1 MMRLR
6 TAAKSL
12 FAWLNGLGALLL
24 GFALVNPDARAL
36 FSGAIDSVPEPW
48 RTFVGVLVSL
58 GWFALVRDAQRRE
71 IKKAAASD

>member
-1 MMRLR
+1 MISVR

-12 FAWLNGLGALLL
+12 FAWLNSLGALLL

-36 FSGAIDSVPEPW
+36 FSGAIDAVPEPW
-48 RTFVGVLVSL
+48 RTFVGVLIAL
-58 GWFALVRDAQRRE
+58 GWYALVQAAQRRE